1 MLVEL
6 SLHSDHYVQQ
16 ALTLS
21 KRILHVQELQGLKSP
36 PAAAVT
42 APTYS
47 ALPGL
52 LVNDVEAQPQVH
64 HAQQGAQISA

>member
-21 KRILHVQELQGLKSP
+21 KRILHVQELQGLKTP

-42 APTYS
+42 VRIDS
-47 ALPGL
+47 ALQGL
-52 LVNDVEAQPQVH
+52 LVNDVEA
-64 HAQQGAQISA
+64 